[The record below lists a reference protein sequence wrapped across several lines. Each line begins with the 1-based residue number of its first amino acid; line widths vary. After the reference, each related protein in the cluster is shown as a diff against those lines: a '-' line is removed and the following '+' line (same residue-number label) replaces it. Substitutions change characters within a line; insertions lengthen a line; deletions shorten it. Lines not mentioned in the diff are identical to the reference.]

1 MIYHLRNVGIG
12 IIQSYCPRKC
22 LFEKCGCILARPLDY
37 PFILLLRFMPMPPYV
52 PPNEMPQVPYSR
64 VLEGQKAMITGAS
77 KGLGAGIALGFAK
90 AGADVLINYNSD
102 EKGAREIASEVERL
116 GQKALVV
123 KANVANESDVL
134 KMYEAMFDTFGRI
147 DILVANSGI
156 QINAPIDEMTL
167 DQWNTVIDVN
177 LTGQFL
183 VAREAI
189 KAFKRQGI
197 DKSISSSA
205 GKIIHMSS
213 VHDII
218 PWEGHVNY
226 AASKGGI
233 MLLMKSIAMEVAHLR
248 IRVNAV
254 SPGAI
259 RTPMNV
265 EKITSQDIYE
275 DQLLRLIPYKRIGE
289 PDDVAQA
296 TVWLASDASDYV
308 NGTTIYIDGGMTL
321 YPGFIGGG

>member
-1 MIYHLRNVGIG
+1 MNT
-12 IIQSYCPRKC
+12 P
-22 LFEKCGCILARPLDY
+22 
-37 PFILLLRFMPMPPYV
+37 PFV
-52 PPNEMPQVPYSR
+52 PPNEMPPVPYNR
-64 VLEGQKAMITGAS
+64 VLEGQKALITGAS
-77 KGLGAGIALGFAK
+77 KGLGAAIAVGCAK
-90 AGADVLINYNSD
+90 AGADVLINYYSD
-102 EKGAREIASEVERL
+102 EKGAREVAEEVEKL
-116 GQKALVV
+116 GQKALIF
-123 KANVANESDVL
+123 KADVAKEDQVL
-134 KMYEAMFDTFGRI
+134 QMYDAMLDTFGRI
-147 DILVANSGI
+147 DVLVANSGI
-156 QINAPIDEMTL
+156 QVNAPFDEMTL
-167 DQWNTVIDVN
+167 DQWNRVIEVN

-197 DKSISSSA
+197 DKSISYAA

-226 AASKGGI
+226 AASKGGVL
-233 MLLMKSIAMEVAHLR
+233 MLMKSLAMEVAHLR
-248 IRVNAV
+248 IRVNAI

-265 EKITSQDIYE
+265 EKITSPEIYE
-275 DQLLRLIPYKRIGE
+275 EQLLRLIPYKRIGE
-289 PDDVAQA
+289 PDDIAQA

-308 NGTTIYIDGGMTL
+308 NGTTFYVDGGMTL